1 MHAVATTH
9 LGIFYVQNDVTI
21 HLSRQIKW
29 NYKL

>member
-21 HLSRQIKW
+21 HLSRQIK
-29 NYKL
+29 